1 MRSMAFKAA
10 LAAILVSTPL
20 ATAFAKEHHGTMREF
35 SFQNSPSGGDKP
47 DSPAPSD
54 GYATGGQLRAIL
66 DDLQGDNARLMSDRH
81 AKLITPAELRG
92 LRGEEAMIRRTAIR
106 DSARD
111 GGKIPAGQY
120 DRLMAEV
127 NDLGMQIDHDAALH

>member
-35 SFQNSPSGGDKP
+35 SFQNSPSGGDKS
-47 DSPAPSD
+47 DSPALSD
-54 GYATGGQLRAIL
+54 GYMSGGQLRAIL
-66 DDLQGDNARLMSDRH
+66 ADLQGDDARIVSDRK
-81 AKLITPAELRG
+81 ARLITPAEARS
-92 LRGEEAMIRRTAIR
+92 LRGEEAMIRRTAVR

-111 GGKIPAGQY
+111 GGNIPAGAY
-120 DRLMAEV
+120 DQLVAEV
-127 NDLGMQIDHDAALH
+127 NDLGLQIGHDAALR

>member
-10 LAAILVSTPL
+10 LAAILASTPL
-20 ATAFAKEHHGTMREF
+20 ATAFAKEHHGTIREF

-47 DSPAPSD
+47 DAPALSD

-66 DDLQGDNARLMSDRH
+66 EDLQADDARIMSDSKAR
-81 AKLITPAELRG
+81 LITPAELRS
-92 LRGEEAMIRRTAIR
+92 LRGEEARIRRTAVR

-111 GGKIPAGQY
+111 GGNIPAGAY
-120 DRLMAEV
+120 DQLMAEV
-127 NDLGMQIDHDAALH
+127 NDLGLQLDHDAALR

>member
-1 MRSMAFKAA
+1 MAFKAA

-47 DSPAPSD
+47 DSPALSD
-54 GYATGGQLRAIL
+54 GYASGGQLRAIL
-66 DDLQGDNARLMSDRH
+66 ADLQGDDARIVSDRQ
-81 AKLITPAELRG
+81 ARLITPAEARS
-92 LRGEEAMIRRTAIR
+92 LRGEEAMIRRTAVR

-111 GGKIPAGQY
+111 GGNIPAGAY
-120 DRLMAEV
+120 DQLMAEV
-127 NDLGMQIDHDAALH
+127 NDLGLQIGHDAALR